1 MSDAVLSSDEILF
14 TIEPRWC
21 AACALLPAK
30 LCRGIAIRSIEP
42 QDILVLH
49 RVQCVRIPMKKLNYD
64 RITTTIEREWL
75 AEIIAVEEDRVPQGQ
90 AVLDEALREGLA
102 AV

>member
-1 MSDAVLSSDEILF
+1 MSFLSVQ
-14 TIEPRWC
+14 
-21 AACALLPAK
+21 LPTT
-30 LCRGIAIRSIEP
+30 RSSIRP

-75 AEIIAVEEDRVPQGQ
+75 AEIIAGTKKIVQRGYRDRHFLGYCATVTAGGFHVPSRIEGGFSVGQ
-90 AVLDEALREGLA
+90 
-102 AV
+102 

>member
-1 MSDAVLSSDEILF
+1 
-14 TIEPRWC
+14 
-21 AACALLPAK
+21 
-30 LCRGIAIRSIEP
+30 
-42 QDILVLH
+42 
-49 RVQCVRIPMKKLNYD
+49 MKKLNYD

>member
-1 MSDAVLSSDEILF
+1 MADEILF

-30 LCRGIAIRSIEP
+30 LCRGIAIRSIEV
-42 QDILVLH
+42 QDILVPQ
-49 RVQCVRIPMKKLNYD
+49 RMQCVRIPMKKLNYD

-75 AEIIAVEEDRVPQGQ
+75 AEIIAGTKKIEYRQIKPYWTKGFAQVSLPFE
-90 AVLDEALREGLA
+90 LR
-102 AV
+102 